1 MKTIATILFS
11 IIFVTTAFAG
21 NNSSNHSKSNVRKE
35 VFVKKVKRNKVI
47 VNELLIKNNRAISG
61 ARKVYDKNGKLLKSR
76 PLKIEKINV
85 LHQSRQHISMRL
97 PFSDRIKT
105 NPKYRA

>member
-21 NNSSNHSKSNVRKE
+21 NNNTNHNKSNIRKE
-35 VFVKKVKRNKVI
+35 VFVKKVKRNKII
-47 VNELLIKNNRAISG
+47 VNELLIKNNRTVSG
-61 ARKVYDKNGKLLKSR
+61 ERKVYDKNGKLLKSR
-76 PLKIEKINV
+76 PLKIEKINL
-85 LHQSRQHISMRL
+85 LHQSRQHISMRI